1 MWTSTTEAGIWANTD
16 CFSVVKIRGELRD
29 NNRMPNTLTRV
40 TCKDIWGQDIWG
52 WGIDT
57 MKSDLAQSDLK
68 NG

>member
-1 MWTSTTEAGIWANTD
+1 MWKSTTEAGVWANTD

-40 TCKDIWGQDIWG
+40 TYKDIWG
-52 WGIDT
+52 WGRDT
-57 MKSDLAQSDLK
+57 VKSDLAQSDLK